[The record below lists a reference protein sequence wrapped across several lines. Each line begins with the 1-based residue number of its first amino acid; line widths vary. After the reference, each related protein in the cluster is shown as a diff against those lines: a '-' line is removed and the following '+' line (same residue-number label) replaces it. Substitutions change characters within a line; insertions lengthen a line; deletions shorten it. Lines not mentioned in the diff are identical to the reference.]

1 MIKIF
6 IITTQRTISDER
18 HDHDIKQIDNCNQE
32 NQLFFTQAKLYK
44 TKGTQKNC

>member
-6 IITTQRTISDER
+6 IFTTQRKISDER

-32 NQLFFTQAKLYK
+32 NQLFTQVKLYK
-44 TKGTQKNC
+44 TKGTQTNC

>member
-18 HDHDIKQIDNCNQE
+18 HDHNNKHIDNCNQE
-32 NQLFFTQAKLYK
+32 NQLFTQVNLYK
-44 TKGTQKNC
+44 TKGTQTNR